1 MLPFFF
7 IVSIFLLL
15 SFFPSLQVDVLSAPP
30 YPGVWTPT
38 RLGFKS
44 SKSLMRI
51 SPEAFITP
59 KQVAPREG
67 NVGCAIILVEFQD
80 KKFDLSKYGVS
91 ADPKSYFSELMVG
104 SITSNT
110 IYKFPSF
117 RDFWLIN
124 SQGKLKISGEVFGP
138 YTVSSNL
145 SDYACGAKNG
155 SFRYCGM
162 GNGTQNLARELV
174 QIADQDIDFSKFDGN
189 SDGIVDCFIIIHSG
203 QGAETLP
210 YSYDDSR
217 CCDIWSHAFYTY
229 ITTQEGKIIKGGV
242 IAAGISQ
249 FFPKGNM
256 GLMAHEFGH
265 LLGLPDLYD
274 AGYSQGGI
282 QSCGVGPYSLMGYG
296 LYKGTPFG
304 TLPSNLSPWEKI
316 YLGWAFPKLV
326 TYDFCDAI
334 PSSSNSQFFLKIPAY
349 GGTSQTEYF
358 LIEFRKKELFDS
370 DFPSEGVLI
379 WHIDENIV
387 NSGISSNSVNVYEC
401 FPGCGNSC
409 GEVKDSKG
417 NFITCSRHYG
427 VKVVLPFK
435 YNENTGTYSDVWRF
449 EKIDINKEN
458 ESIKCLESQPN
469 DFWKSGDVFPDS
481 ATAAYGYEGKHHDV
495 IIAVFEKFPDRI
507 NVGATPIS
515 QEVVLRS
522 PNIKDAEKYDFA
534 PPSSEYKATIYIN
547 GTPPIFLEII
557 EPDGANF
564 SDGGKAKS
572 ISTYEGYAEI
582 IWKTPPS
589 EGIYRF
595 SIRASNCISQEIRNW
610 VVKVQNPDTT
620 LGNKP
625 QDKFGASGGF
635 GCSCSSYNVNL
646 LSIIGTYLNLIFY
659 LIFLAVKRRE
669 KEKTNF

>member
-1 MLPFFF
+1 
-7 IVSIFLLL
+7 
-15 SFFPSLQVDVLSAPP
+15 
-30 YPGVWTPT
+30 
-38 RLGFKS
+38 
-44 SKSLMRI
+44 MRI

-91 ADPKSYFSELMVG
+91 ADPKSYFSELMLG

-124 SQGKLKISGEVFGP
+124 SQGKLKITGEVFGP
-138 YTVSSNL
+138 YMVSSNL

-162 GNGTQNLARELV
+162 GNGTQNLARELI
-174 QIADQDIDFSKFDGN
+174 QISEPDIDFSKFDGN
-189 SDGIVDCFIIIHSG
+189 LDGIVDCFIIIHSG
-203 QGAETLP
+203 EGAETLP
-210 YSYDDSR
+210 YSYDDPK

-249 FFPKGNM
+249 LFPKGNM

-304 TLPSNLSPWEKI
+304 TLPANLSPWEKI

-334 PSSSNSQFFLKIPAY
+334 SSSSNSQFFLKIPAY

-449 EKIDINKEN
+449 EKVDINKEN

-481 ATAAYGYEGKHHDV
+481 TTAAYGYEGKPHDV
-495 IIAVFEKFPDRI
+495 IIAVFEKSPDRSRI
-507 NVGATPIS
+507 NIGATTRS
-515 QEVVLRS
+515 QDVSLRS
-522 PNIKDAEKYDFA
+522 PTIMEVEKFNFA
-534 PPSSEYKATIYIN
+534 PPESEYRARLSVQ
-547 GTPPIFLEII
+547 GTPPVLLEII
-557 EPDGANF
+557 EPDNAKF
-564 SDGGKAKS
+564 SDGSRVKVLN
-572 ISTYEGYAEI
+572 TYEGSEEI
-582 IWKTPPS
+582 IWKTPQS
-589 EGIYRF
+589 EGVSRF
-595 SIRASNCISQEIRNW
+595 SLRASNCVAEQIKIWQ
-610 VVKVQNPDTT
+610 VKVQNPNTT
-620 LGNKP
+620 LGTNPKN
-625 QDKFGASGGF
+625 QDGTSGIA
-635 GCSCSSYNVNL
+635 GCSCSSYVL
-646 LSIIGTYLNLIFY
+646 EPFSLVATYSSFISY
-659 LIFLAVKRRE
+659 LIILLFRLKR
-669 KEKTNF
+669 KV